1 MTNQNYRLYCLT
13 NSYLSSLQ
21 KGLQTAHV
29 VSEIYSC
36 ATELPH
42 EKKVFDQWADQDRTI
57 IILNG
62 GNCASLEDFR
72 GFLIYS
78 NCRWPWAAFYEDK
91 QSLNGAIT
99 AVGVIVPESV
109 YQQGGLDEQAA
120 DMALASKLQ
129 SLPLAV

>member
-36 ATELPH
+36 ATELPD
-42 EKKVFDQWADQDRTI
+42 EKKIFNQWVEQDRTI
-57 IILNG
+57 IILDG
-62 GNCASLEDFR
+62 GNCASLEAFEH
-72 GFLIYS
+72 FLTTS
-78 NCRWPWAAFYEDK
+78 ECDWPWASFREDD

-109 YQQGGLDEQAA
+109 YQQGGERPA

-129 SLPLAV
+129 SLSLAV